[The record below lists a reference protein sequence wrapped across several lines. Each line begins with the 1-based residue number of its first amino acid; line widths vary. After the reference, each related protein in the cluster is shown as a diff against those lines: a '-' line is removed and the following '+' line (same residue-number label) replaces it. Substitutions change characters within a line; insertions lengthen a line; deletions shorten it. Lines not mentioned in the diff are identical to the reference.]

1 MIRLTD
7 ERLTRWLRA
16 YRQHR
21 ASARGRRIGFEL
33 TFSQWLNIWLES
45 NHLLERGCKRGHF
58 VMSRPGDRGPYAVGN
73 VEIILHG
80 ENAAQAHRG
89 KIVSAATRRKLS
101 LAKIGKPKSAE
112 HRRKLSLALKG
123 RSLPPEQCAK
133 IAASNAIAWQR
144 RRLAKRIE
152 TRS

>member
-1 MIRLTD
+1 MIRLTGQLLD
-7 ERLTRWLRA
+7 KLRIGYCQQKA
-16 YRQHR
+16 NAR
-21 ASARGRRIGFEL
+21 ARGIGFSL
-33 TFSQWLNIWLES
+33 TFSQWLNIWIES
-45 NHLLERGCKRGHF
+45 GHLLERGCKRGHF
-58 VMSRPGDRGPYAVGN
+58 VMARFGDCGPYAVGN

-112 HRRKLSLALKG
+112 HRRKLSHALKG

-133 IAASNAIAWQR
+133 IAASNAVAWQR
-144 RRLAKRIE
+144 RRLAARIE
-152 TRS
+152 ARP